1 MNTLE
6 PNNQPN
12 NNQELPA
19 EKLPLNLDRQVK
31 MANKVIT
38 NMNQVGKLAFTG
50 PTGIGKTS
58 FIELI
63 GKIFGLPVMTI
74 EVPHIVEEDLL
85 QLGFYVKASVKN
97 PDESTQAV
105 DVRIPPTQDQLAK
118 AKPPSEEQL
127 AKAGLKD
134 LSQIEIKIGRSYL
147 NTQLE
152 KLRAPNEQ
160 EYKKLIQN
168 FNDEEKQLLKEI
180 QDTNLPNTITNIRKN
195 FQRILFVDEY
205 FRAASD
211 NVAGILRDLL
221 TEDMIGE
228 EKLPD
233 GTFSIFASNV
243 LDSGIRD
250 RIENEIFD
258 QEVDFFVPTK
268 DEWLA
273 YTVSRI
279 VGRGIKVHNDVKE
292 AFNQSLKDEDIS
304 LDFFGD
310 KLRVSPRRW
319 TEMFTSI
326 NASYPF
332 KNDQMLAILYK
343 SIKRQFSFEGQT
355 AEIFLNQITAMLEE
369 LAEKCKLKWPPLNI
383 DDEEWREVLAQQIL
397 IINQSKGLIKYIPT
411 ILGMPGIG
419 KTSILAEFE
428 TNPRYNLR
436 GILVNCQSLNPQS
449 VTGGILPDLEDDK
462 RPQVSKG
469 TPQLLEFIK
478 SGMKKADEAYLQ
490 RLKTNPETSENW
502 QAIYDAYTKQ
512 EFRYIILFDELN
524 RNPDERF
531 QNAIRKLLLE
541 KKFNEK
547 DKLPDKCIVVA
558 AMNPGGNGT
567 FELTSHMLDAITV
580 IDGTPNWPLLLNYF
594 ERLASNLQSSPE
606 SNFSPEA
613 ATIALKLIKD
623 FTEELCRN
631 QSKGKLKN
639 FYVTLPAERNAPEE
653 NTVGP
658 YVSPRDYE
666 GILRGIMANYD
677 RLNYVAQQVEN
688 SLEGR
693 DRKKFNVDEFITYGN
708 NRLDGLSSVF
718 IDKLTSIFRSY
729 SVGVKVPEELKLK
742 IETFVNNTVIKFR
755 QLNTGISLAVILDNM
770 LNRQEYNINTDVN
783 FRNAWQSGL
792 RASQFRDEL
801 EDYLKILKN
810 KNPDNFYGNIE
821 QIIAKFNRYKG
832 TDLNQ
837 IKAEIWIALSTTFSE
852 ITQAA
857 TNDEKSIRDFA
868 DKFTRLRKL
877 LYSTSE
883 VKESFNRKKINS
895 RKLKLERKLMEL
907 NRLEL

>member
-12 NNQELPA
+12 NDQDLIS
-19 EKLPLNLDRQVK
+19 EKLPVNLDRQVK
-31 MANKVIT
+31 MANKIIT
-38 NMNQVGKLAFTG
+38 NMNQVGKYAFTG

-58 FIELI
+58 FIESI

-74 EVPHIVEEDLL
+74 EVPHIVEEEIL

-97 PDESTQAV
+97 PDASSDAV
-105 DVRIPPTQDQLAK
+105 DVRIPPT
-118 AKPPSEEQL
+118 EEQL
-127 AKAGLKD
+127 AKASPPTEEQLKKAKIKD

-152 KLRAPNEQ
+152 KLRAPSEQ

-168 FNDEEKQLLKEI
+168 FNDEEKQILKEI
-180 QDTNLPNTITNIRKN
+180 QDTNLPNTITNIRKR

-205 FRAASD
+205 FRTASD
-211 NVAGILRDLL
+211 NVSGILRQLL
-221 TEDMIGE
+221 TADMIGE

-233 GTFSIFASNV
+233 GTFSIFASNI

-250 RIENEIFD
+250 RTEIEIFD
-258 QEVDFFVPTK
+258 KEVDFFMPTK
-268 DEWLA
+268 DEWLV
-273 YTVSRI
+273 YTINRI
-279 VGRGIKVHNDVKE
+279 IGRGIKIHKDVKE
-292 AFNQSLKDEDIS
+292 AFNQSLKDEDLS

-326 NASYPF
+326 NALYPF
-332 KNDQMLAILYK
+332 KNDQVLAILYT
-343 SIKRQFSFEGQT
+343 SLKRQFSFEGQT
-355 AEIFLNQITAMLEE
+355 AEIFLNQTTAMLEE
-369 LAEKCKLKWPPLNI
+369 LAKKCGLKWPPLRI

-397 IINQSKGLIKYIPT
+397 IINQNKGLIKYIPT

-436 GILVNCQSLNPQS
+436 GIEVNCQTLNPQS
-449 VTGGILPDLEDDK
+449 VSGGILPDLEDEENPK
-462 RPQVSKG
+462 VSKG
-469 TPQLLEFIK
+469 TPQLLQFIK
-478 SGMKKADEAYLQ
+478 SQMKKTDQAYIQ
-490 RLKTNPETSENW
+490 RLKNDPETSENW
-502 QAIYDAYTKQ
+502 QAIYDEYTKQ
-512 EFRYIILFDELN
+512 DFRYVILFDELN

-547 DKLPDKCIVVA
+547 DKLPDNCIVIA

-567 FELTSHMLDAITV
+567 YELTSHMLDAITV

-594 ERLASNLQSSPE
+594 EKLASNLQSSPK
-606 SNFSPEA
+606 SNISPEA
-613 ATIALKLIKD
+613 AAIALKLIKD

-631 QSKGKLKN
+631 RSKGKLKN
-639 FYVTLPAERNAPEE
+639 FYITLPAEANAREE

-658 YVSPRDYE
+658 YISPRDYE
-666 GILRGIMANYD
+666 GILRGIMASYD
-677 RLNYVAQQVEN
+677 RLIYVAQQIEN
-688 SLEGR
+688 RLEGQ
-693 DRKKFNVDEFITYGN
+693 DRKEFNVDEFITSGN
-708 NRLDGLSSVF
+708 SKLDGLSSEF
-718 IDKLTSIFRSY
+718 IDKLTSVFRSY
-729 SVGVKVPEELKLK
+729 NVGVNVPDKLINEIK
-742 IETFVNNTVIKFR
+742 TFVNNTVIKFR
-755 QLNTGISLAVILDNM
+755 QANTGVSLEVILDNM

-783 FRNAWQSGL
+783 FKNVWQSGL

-868 DKFTRLRKL
+868 DKFARLRKL
-877 LYSTSE
+877 LYSRSE